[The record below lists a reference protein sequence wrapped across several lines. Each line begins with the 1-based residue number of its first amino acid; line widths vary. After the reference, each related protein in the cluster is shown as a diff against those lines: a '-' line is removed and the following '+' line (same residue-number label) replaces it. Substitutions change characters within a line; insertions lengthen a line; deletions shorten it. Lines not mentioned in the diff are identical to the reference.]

1 MDFAGFEL
9 CLLVLQKQ
17 MSYWWNKYPHL
28 MKTALLTHGGWR
40 WRKLPEADVKNSV
53 NEARHGQRVRLAAL
67 SEAVN
72 LHCSAIPPWAE
83 ARPIVS
89 TAVPSLSHRPVTMR
103 LFLAFPNR
111 RLFLRKGRFSWRG
124 RRLPPKKVWQTFSV
138 GKSRLPPSQS
148 PLAAV
153 WIAHRGNLSAN
164 CSVLQAR
171 KTSIRPSSR
180 QLYHSNNFFKRRG
193 PGCHGAAAPPRV
205 TAAAPAAVRTAA
217 RQGAAAHPRRARG
230 GEHGARLPRPPSRSR
245 RAAAQRQRP
254 RAAAR
259 HLCGTGG
266 GAAGEAPAHC
276 APRGP
281 SPPRPQSLPAP
292 VPIRLRGQRPPL
304 WRDRGE

>member
-1 MDFAGFEL
+1 MTREKTPSKKSLTNFFRW
-9 CLLVLQKQ
+9 QK
-17 MSYWWNKYPHL
+17 SV
-28 MKTALLTHGGWR
+28 TAIPISACRSLDR
-40 WRKLPEADVKNSV
+40 ASRKP
-53 NEARHGQRVRLAAL
+53 L
-67 SEAVN
+67 SE
-72 LHCSAIPPWAE
+72 LLRPPGA
-83 ARPIVS
+83 
-89 TAVPSLSHRPVTMR
+89 
-103 LFLAFPNR
+103 
-111 RLFLRKGRFSWRG
+111 
-124 RRLPPKKVWQTFSV
+124 
-138 GKSRLPPSQS
+138 
-148 PLAAV
+148 
-153 WIAHRGNLSAN
+153 
-164 CSVLQAR
+164 
-171 KTSIRPSSR
+171 IRPSSR